1 MAYTGIKNVLT
12 LRKYVNGVAT
22 NETKL
27 NSPSDPDYIAPY
39 EDVVACPIGFEPTPD
54 PEPEPEQNFS
64 NQYMSANCSSSTGGT
79 YIENNIIYTINAT
92 RTFDVPVET
101 VVNIVL
107 TANFTAGPGS
117 VDAYARVQRT
127 GFAIALGPVSASTG
141 APVDTEASNNVT
153 LAPGVYTMFIYGAD
167 CDVSTFGSFSLT
179 VTEV

>member
-39 EDVVACPIGFEPTPD
+39 EDLISCPIGYEPPVEPD
-54 PEPEPEQNFS
+54 PEPEQNFS

-79 YIENNIIYTINAT
+79 YIENNVIYTINAT
-92 RTFDVPVET
+92 RDFDVPVET
-101 VVNIVL
+101 TVNMVL
-107 TANFTAGPGS
+107 TANFTAGPGA
-117 VDAYARVQRT
+117 VEAYARVQKT
-127 GFAIALGPVSASTG
+127 GFGVALGIVSASSG
-141 APVDTEASNNVT
+141 APVDTDSSNNVT
-153 LAPGVYTMFIYGAD
+153 LSPGVYTMFIYGAD